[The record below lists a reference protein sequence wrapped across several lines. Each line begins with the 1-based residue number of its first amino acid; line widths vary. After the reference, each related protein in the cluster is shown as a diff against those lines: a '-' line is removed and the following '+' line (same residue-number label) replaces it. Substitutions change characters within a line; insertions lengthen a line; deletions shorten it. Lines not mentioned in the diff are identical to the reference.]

1 MREEIRDPERI
12 HHILEAALILQ
23 EEAPKHSLETI
34 KNDRILFFGLSKLVE
49 IIGEA
54 TYKLTKEYKETH
66 PELPWKVMIGMRHVM
81 VHGYYTLKPEKI
93 WQTIIEDIPPMIPI
107 LEKYLAE
114 FEE

>member
-12 HHILEAALILQ
+12 HHILEAALILL

-93 WQTIIEDIPPMIPI
+93 LQTIIEDIPPMIPI
-107 LEKYLAE
+107 LKKYLAE

>member
-23 EEAPKHSLETI
+23 EEAPKHTLETI

-54 TYKLTKEYKETH
+54 TYKLTKEFKESH
-66 PELPWKVMIGMRHVM
+66 PELPCNGAWVLYSETGK
-81 VHGYYTLKPEKI
+81 
-93 WQTIIEDIPPMIPI
+93 D
-107 LEKYLAE
+107 LAN
-114 FEE
+114 FN